1 MVARVACRV
10 AYRFVHTADLHLDSP
25 LKSLALRDPALA
37 EVVGNASRQ
46 VFTRIIDLCLDES
59 VDALLIAGDLYD
71 GAQTSMKTARFLAQE
86 LGRLH
91 AAGIET
97 FIIRGNH
104 DAEARITAQLVL
116 PPSVHV
122 FGSKAGVVL
131 RDTDGPR
138 IAVHGISFAKPHAPD
153 SLLPHYTPPV
163 AEAVNIGMM
172 HTSLDGSPGHDPYAP
187 CKLSDLQS
195 SGFRYWA
202 LGHIHA
208 RRHHAGDV
216 HVVMAGIPQGRDIG
230 EAGDKSVT
238 LVTVAD
244 NGTLTVEARA
254 LAVARFARLQ
264 VPLDGIA
271 DWRDL
276 VGALGAALRKVR
288 RDHPEDH
295 LVVRPV
301 LTGATPLIWRM
312 QRDQPLLLAEA
323 QMVAEATGSLWIDR
337 VTLEVTDMASPDVA
351 STDTAGP
358 LAELSRA
365 VAAMTADATDATPP
379 PAAVLAEADA
389 TLDALA
395 KTLPRALRGLLGD
408 DPATQA
414 AIRDRLLADGA
425 AEVLAHLHGLKERD

>member
-1 MVARVACRV
+1 MKLRV

-46 VFTRIIDLCLDES
+46 VFKRIINLCLDEA
-59 VDALLIAGDLYD
+59 VDALLVAGDLYD
-71 GAQTSMKTARFLAQE
+71 GAQTSMKTARFLAQQ
-86 LGRLH
+86 LGRLD

-122 FGSKAGVVL
+122 FGSKAGMVL
-131 RDTDGPR
+131 RDRGGQR
-138 IAVHGISFAKPHAPD
+138 IAIHGMSFAKPQAPD
-153 SLLPHYTPPV
+153 SLLRHYQPPV

-195 SGFRYWA
+195 SGFHYWA

-208 RRHHAGDV
+208 RAHHAGDV
-216 HVVMAGIPQGRDIG
+216 HVVMPGIPQGRDIG
-230 EAGDKSVT
+230 EAGEKSVT

-244 NGTLTVEARA
+244 DGTLTIVPRPT
-254 LAVARFARLQ
+254 AVARFARVP
-264 VPLDGIA
+264 VPLDGVD
-271 DWRDL
+271 DWRAL
-276 VGALGAALRKVR
+276 VGLLGTALRKAR

-295 LVVRPV
+295 LVLRPV
-301 LTGATPLIWRM
+301 LTGTTPLLWRM
-312 QRDQPLLLAEA
+312 QRDQAVLLAEA
-323 QMVAEATGSLWIDR
+323 QMVAEAAGTLWIDR
-337 VTLEVTDMASPDVA
+337 IVLDCTDATRA
-351 STDTAGP
+351 DTAGP
-358 LAELSRA
+358 LAELARA
-365 VAAMTADATDATPP
+365 VDAMTADAAPP

-408 DPATQA
+408 DPAAQA
-414 AIRDRLLADGA
+414 AIRDRLLAEGA
-425 AEVLAHLHGLKERD
+425 AEVLAHLHGLEERR